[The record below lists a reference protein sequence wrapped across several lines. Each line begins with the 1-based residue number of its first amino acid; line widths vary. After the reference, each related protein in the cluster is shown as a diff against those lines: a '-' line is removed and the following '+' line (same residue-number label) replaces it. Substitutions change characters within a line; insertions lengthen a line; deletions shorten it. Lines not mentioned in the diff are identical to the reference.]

1 MLLLLLTL
9 NFDLIDSLLV
19 SVELISQAF
28 VLCFLHLK
36 NEVEL
41 TILGVEILAQLD
53 WQFLLMRLIISL
65 KLAVAKLVR
74 HWLHKGHSS
83 TLLTKIEIIAWAL
96 QIRWNWFLTIMA
108 SMA

>member
-1 MLLLLLTL
+1 MLLLMLTL
-9 NFDLIDSLLV
+9 DFDLINPLLV
-19 SVELISQAF
+19 SVELVCQAF

-53 WQFLLMRLIISL
+53 WQFLLMSMIISV

-74 HWLHKGHSS
+74 NWLHKGHSS
-83 TLLTKIEIIAWAL
+83 TLLSEIEIIA
-96 QIRWNWFLTIMA
+96 
-108 SMA
+108 

>member
-1 MLLLLLTL
+1 MVLLLMLTL
-9 NFDLIDSLLV
+9 DFDLINPLLV
-19 SVELISQAF
+19 SVELVCQAF

-53 WQFLLMRLIISL
+53 WQFLLMSMIISV

-74 HWLHKGHSS
+74 NWLHKGHSS
-83 TLLTKIEIIAWAL
+83 TLLSEIEIIA
-96 QIRWNWFLTIMA
+96 
-108 SMA
+108 

>member
-1 MLLLLLTL
+1 MLLLMLTL
-9 NFDLIDSLLV
+9 DCDLIDPLLV
-19 SVELISQAF
+19 SVELVCQAF

-53 WQFLLMRLIISL
+53 WQFLLMRLIISV

-74 HWLHKGHSS
+74 NWLHKGHSS
-83 TLLTKIEIIAWAL
+83 TLLTEI
-96 QIRWNWFLTIMA
+96 
-108 SMA
+108 